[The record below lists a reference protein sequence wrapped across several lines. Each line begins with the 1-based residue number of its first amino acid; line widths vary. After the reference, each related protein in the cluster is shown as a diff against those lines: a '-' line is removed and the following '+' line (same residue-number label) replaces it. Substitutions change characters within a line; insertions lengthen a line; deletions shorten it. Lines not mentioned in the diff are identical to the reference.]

1 MNIVYNKL
9 AKLFLDVN
17 KLDNRYY
24 DKVIEEM
31 QPFFDEQGF
40 KAAED
45 GSFKNDKKSVKV
57 QYDESRQMYT
67 LSAAD
72 VEDGNIGEYAEINAW
87 LFDDS
92 QNAKDAASV
101 GIDFTATLRKS
112 LGIKVKRAGGAEV
125 ELPTLSKGGS
135 VTITGFAKKMLDF
148 FPVLKDEYKNHIA
161 ENGNFLYLNFF
172 GEHLVPQLKSVLT
185 SGNKKQIKKL
195 FDLLDDLYVKG
206 DKDTVNT
213 IIAVLCGAAYN
224 DEKVTNAVK
233 EMLEGD
239 KHFLSSF
246 ENFLPVLPKSKKLLA
261 ALVK

>member
-1 MNIVYNKL
+1 
-9 AKLFLDVN
+9 
-17 KLDNRYY
+17 
-24 DKVIEEM
+24 M

-40 KAAED
+40 KTEED
-45 GSFKNDKKSVKV
+45 GSVKNENKSVKV
-57 QYDESRQMYT
+57 QYDEGRQMYT

-72 VEDGNIGEYAEINAW
+72 IEDGNIGEYAEINAW

-101 GIDFTATLRKS
+101 GIDFTASLRKN
-112 LGIKVKRAGGAEV
+112 LGIKVKRAAGAEV
-125 ELPTLSKGGS
+125 ELPSLSKGGS
-135 VTITGFAKKMLDF
+135 IAVTGFAKNMLDF
-148 FPVLKDEYKNHIA
+148 FPVLKDEYKSHIA

-172 GEHLVPQLKSVLT
+172 GEHLVPQIKTVLT
-185 SGNKKQIKKL
+185 SGNKKQTKKL

-213 IIAVLCGAAYN
+213 IIAVLCAAAYK
-224 DEKVTNAVK
+224 DEKVTKATK
-233 EMLEGD
+233 EMLDGD

>member
-1 MNIVYNKL
+1 M
-9 AKLFLDVN
+9 
-17 KLDNRYY
+17 DNRYY

-40 KAAED
+40 KSEED
-45 GSFKNDKKSVKV
+45 GSFKNDKKAVKV

-72 VEDGNIGEYAEINAW
+72 IEDGNVGEYAEINAW

-92 QNAKDAASV
+92 QNAKDASSV
-101 GIDFTATLRKS
+101 GIDFTASLRKS
-112 LGIKVKRAGGAEV
+112 LGIKIKRAAGAEV
-125 ELPTLSKGGS
+125 ELPSFSKGGS
-135 VTITGFAKKMLDF
+135 ITVTGFAKKMLDF
-148 FPVLKDEYKNHIA
+148 FPVLKDEYKSHIA

-172 GEHLVPQLKSVLT
+172 GEHLVPQIKSVLT

-213 IIAVLCGAAYN
+213 IVAVLCAAAYN
-224 DEKVTNAVK
+224 DEKVTAAVK
-233 EMLEGD
+233 EMLEND

-261 ALVK
+261 ALAK

>member
-1 MNIVYNKL
+1 M
-9 AKLFLDVN
+9 N

-24 DKVIEEM
+24 DRVIEEM

-40 KAAED
+40 KAEED

-72 VEDGNIGEYAEINAW
+72 IEDGNIGDYSEINAW

-92 QNAKDAASV
+92 QNAKDASSV
-101 GIDFTATLRKS
+101 GIDFTASLRKS
-112 LGIKVKRAGGAEV
+112 LGIKVKRAAGAEV

-135 VTITGFAKKMLDF
+135 VTVTGFAKKMLDF
-148 FPVLKDEYKNHIA
+148 FPALKDEYKNHIA

-195 FDLLDDLYVKG
+195 FDLLEDLYVKG

-213 IIAVLCGAAYN
+213 IVAVLCAAAYN
-224 DEKVTNAVK
+224 DEKVTAVVK
-233 EMLEGD
+233 EMIEND

-246 ENFLPVLPKSKKLLA
+246 ENFMPVLPKSKKLLA

>member
-1 MNIVYNKL
+1 M
-9 AKLFLDVN
+9 
-17 KLDNRYY
+17 DNRYF
-24 DKVIEEM
+24 DRVIEEM

-40 KAAED
+40 KAEED

-57 QYDESRQMYT
+57 QYDEARQMYT
-67 LSAAD
+67 LSTAD
-72 VEDGNIGEYAEINAW
+72 IEDGKTGEYSEINAW

-92 QNAKDAASV
+92 QNAKDASAV
-101 GIDFTATLRKS
+101 GIDFTASLRKS
-112 LGIKVKRAGGAEV
+112 LGIKIKRAAGAEV
-125 ELPTLSKGGS
+125 ELPSLSKGGS
-135 VTITGFAKKMLDF
+135 ITVTGFAKKMLDF
-148 FPVLKDEYKNHIA
+148 FPALKDEYKSHIA

-213 IIAVLCGAAYN
+213 IVAVLCAAAYN
-224 DEKVTNAVK
+224 DEKVTGAVK
-233 EMLEGD
+233 ETLETD
-239 KHFLSSF
+239 KHFLASF
-246 ENFLPVLPKSKKLLA
+246 ENFLPVLPKSKKLLT

>member
-1 MNIVYNKL
+1 M
-9 AKLFLDVN
+9 
-17 KLDNRYY
+17 DNRYY

-40 KAAED
+40 KTEED
-45 GSFKNDKKSVKV
+45 GSFKHDKKSVKV
-57 QYDESRQMYT
+57 QYDEGRQMYT

-72 VEDGNIGEYAEINAW
+72 IEDGNIGEYAEINAW

-101 GIDFTATLRKS
+101 GIDFTATLRKN
-112 LGIKVKRAGGAEV
+112 LGIKVKRAAGAEV
-125 ELPTLSKGGS
+125 ELPSLSKGGS
-135 VTITGFAKKMLDF
+135 ITVTGFAKKMLDF
-148 FPVLKDEYKNHIA
+148 FPVLKDEYKSHIA

-172 GEHLVPQLKSVLT
+172 GEHLVPQIKTVLT
-185 SGNKKQIKKL
+185 SGNKKQTKKL

-213 IIAVLCGAAYN
+213 IVAVLCAAAYK
-224 DEKVTNAVK
+224 DEKVTKATK
-233 EMLEGD
+233 EMLDGD